1 MNELCE
7 KHLQTLKKQIGDVN
21 ATGYRQPPVTD
32 RHQTQTATSHRQH
45 RSQAATYQNLNF
57 RTNRRKEMKDINVL
71 SDTNA
76 AVDVNWLEQ
85 YGG

>member
-21 ATGYRQPPVTD
+21 ATGYRQSPDTG
-32 RHQTQTATSHRQH
+32 RY
-45 RSQAATYQNLNF
+45 RSQTATYQNLNF
-57 RTNRRKEMKDINVL
+57 RTNRRKEMEDINVL

>member
-1 MNELCE
+1 MNELFE
-7 KHLQTLKKQIGDVN
+7 KHLQTLKKQSGDAN
-21 ATGYRQPPVTD
+21 ATEHRQPPVTD
-32 RHQTQTATSHRQH
+32 RH
-45 RSQAATYQNLNF
+45 RSQTATYQNLNF
-57 RTNRRKEMKDINVL
+57 RTNRRKEMEDINVL

>member
-1 MNELCE
+1 MPPVTDS
-7 KHLQTLKKQIGDVN
+7 HRSQT
-21 ATGYRQPPVTD
+21 ATGHRQPPVTG
-32 RHQTQTATSHRQH
+32 RH
-45 RSQAATYQNLNF
+45 RSQTATYQNLNF
-57 RTNRRKEMKDINVL
+57 RTNRRKEVKDINVL

>member
-1 MNELCE
+1 M
-7 KHLQTLKKQIGDVN
+7 
-21 ATGYRQPPVTD
+21 PPVTG
-32 RHQTQTATSHRQH
+32 SH
-45 RSQAATYQNLNF
+45 RSQAVTEHRQPSVTGSHRSWTATYRNVNF
-57 RTNRRKEMKDINVL
+57 RTRRRKEMKDINVL

>member
-1 MNELCE
+1 M
-7 KHLQTLKKQIGDVN
+7 QIGDVN
-21 ATGYRQPPVTD
+21 ATGYRQAPVTD
-32 RHQTQTATSHRQH
+32 RH
-45 RSQAATYQNLNF
+45 RSQTGTGYRQSRDTGRYRSQTATYQNLNF
-57 RTNRRKEMKDINVL
+57 RTNRRKEMKDIDVL